1 MKNSVNELR
10 DKTEIELKEDL
21 NFARL
26 ELSKLRIDLF
36 QGKVNNINTI
46 RTTRKRIAKRLT
58 LINENRNNIAL

>member
-46 RTTRKRIAKRLT
+46 RTTRKRIAKLLT
-58 LINENRNNIAL
+58 LINEKRNNIAL